1 MSAVWRASRAAV
13 KRRRLQTF
21 VIGLV
26 VLFSTAT
33 VVLGSAVLIAVDAPF
48 DKAFDAQRGA
58 HAVVAFDTTKTT
70 ADQVAQTAHRPGV
83 QAAAG
88 PFGVA
93 VLRMSHDWGGHA
105 PGPLTVV
112 GRADP
117 GGAVDRVDLL
127 FGRWPTGPGEIVL
140 NLTNGQDGP
149 PEDLGTPLQPD
160 GVPPLTIVGYAT
172 SMSQTA
178 SGWVTPAQL
187 TALRPTA
194 WQMLYRFTASGT
206 DAQVRAGL
214 AVATAGIPPDAVVAT
229 QSSFAL
235 KAAFSEMVR
244 TLLPFLVVFG
254 VLGLAVSALIV
265 GNVVTGAV
273 VSGYRHIGVLK
284 AIGFTSRQVVA
295 VYLAMIGVPALAG
308 GLLGAV
314 AGTAMAGPL
323 LRIAF
328 TGIPVGT
335 ASLAPSPWAPP
346 AGLALVLVLVVVT
359 ALVPALR
366 AGRLSATQAISA
378 GSAPRAGRGLRVQ
391 RALAGTRLPRPVSL
405 GLGQPFTRPGRTA
418 LTLAAIVLGVGT
430 MTLTTGLTGSI
441 AALMKTAN
449 GSGAPELDVSVGS
462 PDNGHAEPKL
472 DDAGIEALLRSLPGV
487 RQVRA
492 RAFFQ
497 VTVVGFGQPVYI
509 DFYRGPALDEDAVVL
524 NGRLPTG
531 PGEIAAGRPFLT
543 LHDVKVGDRMTVVVG
558 GRQETVT
565 IVGEIMAGA
574 SDAVDSDW
582 ATLATLAPGTA
593 PVEYRVV
600 LAPGSSSQSYAA
612 AVTAAEPGL
621 VPLVLGAGS
630 AVTISIITFSTVF
643 SALLILVAALGV
655 VNTVLL
661 NIRERRRDL
670 GVLKSIGM
678 TPRQVVGMTL
688 ASVAVLGAA
697 GGLLGVPIG
706 IIAHRLIVDNL
717 GTLVLPESMKDI
729 WSAAQLAGLALVGVV
744 IALLGAL
751 LPARSAARL
760 PVAAVLHTE

>member
-33 VVLGSAVLIAVDAPF
+33 VVLGGAVLIAVDAPF

-58 HAVVAFDTTKTT
+58 HAVVAFDATKTT

-93 VLRMSHDWGGHA
+93 VLRMSHDWDGHA

-127 FGRWPTGPGEIVL
+127 FGRWATGPGEIVL
-140 NLTNGQDGP
+140 NLPFGADGAP
-149 PEDLGTPLQPD
+149 GDLGRPLQPD
-160 GVPPLTIVGYAT
+160 GVAALTIVGYAT

-178 SGWVTPAQL
+178 SGWVAPAEL
-187 TALRPTA
+187 AALHPTA
-194 WQMLYRFTASGT
+194 WQMLYRFTAADSE
-206 DAQVRAGL
+206 ARVRAGL
-214 AVATAGIPPDAVVAT
+214 AVATAGVPAGALVAT

-235 KAAFSEMVR
+235 KAAFSGTVR
-244 TLLPFLVVFG
+244 ILLPFLVVFG

-295 VYLAMIGVPALAG
+295 VYLAMIGVPGLVG
-308 GLLGAV
+308 GLLGAL
-314 AGTAMAGPL
+314 AGAALAGPL

-328 TGIPVGT
+328 TGIPIGT
-335 ASLAPSPWAPP
+335 ASLAPSPWAPA
-346 AGLALVLVLVVVT
+346 AGLALMLGLVVVT

-378 GSAPRAGRGLRVQ
+378 GSAPRAGRGLRVH
-391 RALAGTRLPRPVSL
+391 RALAGTRLPRAVSL

-418 LTLAAIVLGVGT
+418 LTLAAIVLGVGA
-430 MTLTTGLTGSI
+430 MTLTTGLSASI
-441 AALMKTAN
+441 AAMTKAIDGN
-449 GSGAPELDVSVGS
+449 GAPELDVSVGS
-462 PDNGHAEPKL
+462 PDNGHPAPKL
-472 DDAGIEALLRSLPGV
+472 NDAGIDALLHSLPGA

-497 VTVVGFGQPVYI
+497 VTVVGFGQPVYV
-509 DFYRGPALDEDAVVL
+509 DFYRGPTLDDNAVVL

-531 PGEIAAGRPFLT
+531 PGEVAAGRAFLT
-543 LHDVKVGDRMTVVVG
+543 LHDVKVGDRMTVAVG

-565 IVGEIMAGA
+565 IVGEVLGGA
-574 SDAVDSDW
+574 SAAVDSDW

-600 LAPGSSSQSYAA
+600 LAPGTSSQSYAA
-612 AVTAAEPGL
+612 AVTAADPGL
-621 VPLVLGAGS
+621 VPSILGTGG
-630 AVTISIITFSTVF
+630 AVTISIVTFSSVF

-688 ASVAVLGAA
+688 ASMTLLGVA
-697 GGLLGVPIG
+697 GGLLGIPIG
-706 IIAHRLIVDNL
+706 VTAHRLILDNL
-717 GTLVLPESMKDI
+717 GTFALPESMKDV
-729 WSAAQLAGLALVGVV
+729 WSAAELAGLALVGVV